1 MQKLLLK
8 YYILFALLIT
18 GWSASA
24 TEQKIDVQD
33 DVLISQDFI
42 STIDNLAIHNE
53 PKSQEENRLF
63 WEENF
68 EEEDNETDSDDFHFI
83 SQPVTSAYISSTASK
98 VDDFLIRCVLPS
110 MKNKPSLKR
119 SIRIDIQVFRI

>member
-8 YYILFALLIT
+8 YYILFALLIA
-18 GWSASA
+18 GISANAS
-24 TEQKIDVQD
+24 EQNIEVQD
-33 DVLISQDFI
+33 DVFVSQDLIS
-42 STIDNLAIHNE
+42 TVDNLAIHNK
-53 PKSQEENRLF
+53 PKSQNEDRLF

-68 EEEDNETDSDDFHFI
+68 EEEDNETDSDDFHLI
-83 SQPVTSAYISSTASK
+83 SQPITSVYISSTDSK

-110 MKNKPSLKR
+110 LKNKPSLKR